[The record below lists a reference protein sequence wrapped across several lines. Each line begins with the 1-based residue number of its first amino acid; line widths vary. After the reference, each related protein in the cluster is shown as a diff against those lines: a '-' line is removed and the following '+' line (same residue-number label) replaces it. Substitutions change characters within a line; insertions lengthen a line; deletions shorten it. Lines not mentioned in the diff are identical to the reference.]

1 MIIMSTKFFENCM
14 YVMLV
19 TQFSS
24 LCHLVC
30 LHVLVLKKQVVVILK
45 VIYIVVLGGKYFV
58 E

>member
-1 MIIMSTKFFENCM
+1 MSAKFFEKCM

-19 TQFSS
+19 KQFSS

-45 VIYIVVLGGKYFV
+45 VLYIVVLGGKYFA